1 MNREILFRGKRVDN
15 GKWVYGVPI
24 QSNDGLS
31 MIRELYHVDG
41 NEYNAIE
48 DPIIPET
55 VGQFTGLMDKN
66 GTNIFEGDIV
76 KWDDESKGKYWRIAE
91 VKINPSLS
99 FDCSGINEFNGIKNS
114 SSHDFEY
121 GNFYYRKTEKHLEII
136 GNIHDNPTT

>member
-15 GKWVYGVPI
+15 GEWVYGLLTHDL
-24 QSNDGLS
+24 NDKTENCLS
-31 MIRELYHVDG
+31 ISPNWTTF
-41 NEYNAIE
+41 NEV
-48 DPIIPET
+48 IPET

-66 GTNIFEGDIV
+66 GNKIFEGDIV

-99 FDCSGINEFNGIKNS
+99 FDCSCINEFNGIKNS

-121 GNFYYRKTEKHLEII
+121 GNFYYRETEKHLEIT
-136 GNIHDNPTT
+136 GNIHDNPAA